1 MSPEILSFLG
11 SFVVGMLSLVGIVYS
26 TNSTRKV
33 YEAVNDEKLKAI
45 SIQIKSLEEK
55 QDKHNSIIERQYASE
70 KKQTS
75 MEKDI
80 ETLQGDIKEVRGDI
94 QDIKN
99 DVNDVREDLHKLQLQ
114 ETQIEGKLQK

>member
-55 QDKHNSIIERQYASE
+55 QDKHNNLIERMAIVEASTRSAH
-70 KKQTS
+70 K
-75 MEKDI
+75 
-80 ETLQGDIKEVRGDI
+80 
-94 QDIKN
+94 
-99 DVNDVREDLHKLQLQ
+99 REDELQ
-114 ETQIEGKLQK
+114 ERVKELEEGYYECITKRH